1 MSTFTRRQFNR
12 TLMASLGSVWAR
24 DVAGNRASQ
33 ANQPSRAAFFLPG
46 ARILLRGALANGFC
60 TPLIP
65 AITFC
70 SKGQRSEQGFDANPD
85 CFQFAKTHLAQF
97 ETRSPTTPFLPV
109 TGISQLSGVT
119 ISRPVFCFAL
129 QPKLR
134 CNMSPNESLETFS
147 FAVLRGGCRDW
158 PLRNEV
164 DFAWL

>member
-33 ANQPSRAAFFLPG
+33 ANQPSRAAFFFTRGQDLAPRSPREWLPH
-46 ARILLRGALANGFC
+46 ALNSSYHVLFERA
-60 TPLIP
+60 
-65 AITFC
+65 TF
-70 SKGQRSEQGFDANPD
+70 GQGFDANPD
-85 CFQFAKTHLAQF
+85 CFQFARTHLAQF

-119 ISRPVFCFAL
+119 ISGPVFCFAL